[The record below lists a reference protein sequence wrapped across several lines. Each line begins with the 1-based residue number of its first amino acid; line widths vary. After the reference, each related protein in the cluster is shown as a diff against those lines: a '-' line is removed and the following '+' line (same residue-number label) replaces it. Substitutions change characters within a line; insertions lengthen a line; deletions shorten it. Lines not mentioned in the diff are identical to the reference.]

1 VVNCGLEVASAPG
14 RYAAVDVYYPS
25 GGGAVA
31 ALVVAADLAF
41 ASVVVERVVGLA
53 EVEPYR
59 PGAFFRRELPA
70 LRAVLADAG
79 RIDLLVVDGY
89 VHLDPH
95 GRPGLGAHA
104 HAEFAVPVIGVAKTP
119 FRGATHAIEVHRGGA
134 SRPLYVTALGIEAER
149 AATLVRRMGGPYR
162 LPDALRRVDTLS
174 RTSSITAT
182 PTTAES

>member
-1 VVNCGLEVASAPG
+1 VS
-14 RYAAVDVYYPS
+14 S
-25 GGGAVA
+25 GGELRARGGIRPGAVRGAVA
-31 ALVVAADLAF
+31 ALVVAADPAF

-149 AATLVRRMGGPYR
+149 AATLGRRMGGPYR

>member
-1 VVNCGLEVASAPG
+1 M
-14 RYAAVDVYYPS
+14 S
-25 GGGAVA
+25 GWPRSSRIV
-31 ALVVAADLAF
+31 LV
-41 ASVVVERVVGLA
+41 R
-53 EVEPYR
+53 
-59 PGAFFRRELPA
+59 FRRELPA
-70 LRAVLADAG
+70 LRAVLADAR

-89 VHLDPH
+89 VHLDAH
-95 GRPGLGAHA
+95 GRPGLGAHAHA